1 MLGEPYKKSPDE
13 DEARGIEDDAFDEI
27 LIEESADWEASDWD
41 DDKDDRLTCSE
52 KTKMTRQAIED
63 WHEQRRIERELDALL
78 ND

>member
-1 MLGEPYKKSPDE
+1 MKSPGD
-13 DEARGIEDDAFDEI
+13 DVQDVEDDVLDEN
-27 LIEESADWEASDWD
+27 LIEESADWETSDWD

-52 KTKMTRQAIED
+52 RTKMTRQAIED

>member
-1 MLGEPYKKSPDE
+1 MKSPGD
-13 DEARGIEDDAFDEI
+13 DVQDVEDDVLDEN
-27 LIEESADWEASDWD
+27 LIEESADLDTSDWD

-52 KTKMTRQAIED
+52 KTKMTRQSIED